1 MLSGMIAAA
10 LVLVVLLVLTGA
22 LESMFE
28 GVGNC
33 IDWDDST
40 NCVV

>member
-1 MLSGMIAAA
+1 MLSGLIAAT
-10 LVLVVLLVLTGA
+10 LVLVTFLALTGA
-22 LESMFE
+22 LEAMFE